1 MAFTDFQP
9 AYITNFCCC
18 KNILYFSD
26 ADGQVYEWTLDL
38 NIKDHP
44 KSVQKIDSDKAIKK
58 LNFDLDVQEGFSI
71 TVADEKLF
79 ITGGKMDG
87 LKHNP
92 DRIDEESFERKE
104 NRDRTMIMGSEKSA
118 SSTGQELVKD
128 VLCYNPETGHISDV
142 AILTRALFNHFS
154 LSVIRG
160 KEEVLSNSFRGGFDQ
175 LPDDKIMSLGRSG
188 GNSYT
193 STTHNSN
200 MDLGG
205 SNYENKSGN
214 YGSLERNSYTN
225 IGNSFMTPMN
235 TGF

>member
-1 MAFTDFQP
+1 
-9 AYITNFCCC
+9 
-18 KNILYFSD
+18 
-26 ADGQVYEWTLDL
+26 
-38 NIKDHP
+38 
-44 KSVQKIDSDKAIKK
+44 
-58 LNFDLDVQEGFSI
+58 
-71 TVADEKLF
+71 
-79 ITGGKMDG
+79 MDG

-128 VLCYNPETGHISDV
+128 VLCYNPDTGHISDV

-225 IGNSFMTPMN
+225 IGNSFMTPVN
-235 TGF
+235 TGFWEIQI